1 MGKRRSFT
9 ELEAIRISDK
19 ETRTRIPGVAVLV
32 YLTLIVLAALAL
44 YNLVK
49 YNAPDLWVWVT
60 AVSSALISTY
70 VLFAL
75 KVADQWEKAVMLRF
89 GRFTGL
95 RGPGIF
101 WIVPV
106 VD

>member
-1 MGKRRSFT
+1 MGKRRSLT
-9 ELEAIRISDK
+9 ELEAIRVSDK

-60 AVSSALISTY
+60 AASSALISTY
-70 VLFAL
+70 ILSFNSS
-75 KVADQWEKAVMLRF
+75 
-89 GRFTGL
+89 
-95 RGPGIF
+95 
-101 WIVPV
+101 
-106 VD
+106 